1 MFNKASAYSFHS
13 PGRGARAVQ
22 HAQLVLHLFVKGTL
36 QLNRAVHELFYQRLE
51 APRPLVIGYAELGVP
66 GPVLAL
72 GIRLLL
78 LQTPGLQT
86 LGLVRLSVAGAC
98 GRARATVRA
107 TRWPGV
113 ALSPRLCR
121 G

>member
-1 MFNKASAYSFHS
+1 MFNTASAYSFHS

-22 HAQLVLHLFVKGTL
+22 HAQLVLHLFVKDTL
-36 QLNRAVHELFYQRLE
+36 QLNRAVHELFYQRLK
-51 APRPLVIGYAELGVP
+51 ALRPLVIGYAELGVP

-86 LGLVRLSVAGAC
+86 LGLDRFSVTGAR
-98 GRARATVRA
+98 GRVCATVRA
-107 TRWPGV
+107 PRWPGV